1 MDRFDSIDLDQDEEV
16 ALAVGAGGLA
26 LLTLG
31 MIAGSRALRL
41 LGLASAAT
49 GAVLFVRHKL
59 EVRSEKIAE
68 AEDKIRS
75 ELDDLDPVA
84 RAQVLADI
92 ARSGLS
98 GSGSNG

>member
-16 ALAVGAGGLA
+16 ALAVGAGGLV

-31 MIAGSRALRL
+31 VIAGSRALRL
-41 LGLASAAT
+41 LGLASAAA
-49 GAVLFVRHKL
+49 GAGLFVRHKL
-59 EVRSEKIAE
+59 DVRSEKIAD

-98 GSGSNG
+98 GSS

>member
-16 ALAVGAGGLA
+16 ALAVGVGGLVV
-26 LLTLG
+26 LTLG
-31 MIAGSRALRL
+31 MIVGSRALRL
-41 LGLASAAT
+41 LGLASAAA
-49 GAVLFVRHKL
+49 GGGLYVRHKL
-59 EVRSEKIAE
+59 EVRNEKIAE

-98 GSGSNG
+98 GAGSDG